1 MDTNW
6 QKQEYSK
13 PLFDTLIWAKP
24 EQKDHAG
31 RLLIIG
37 GNAHAIT
44 APNDAY
50 EGALKAGV
58 GYAKVLLPRQ
68 TKKFFGNHLPQDI
81 ELVADTPSGSF
92 STKSFEDILGFSS
105 WSDGLFFPGDI
116 GRNSE
121 TAVVM
126 ESIANNILGIQI
138 YTRDSLEYFSTHP
151 ENIFNRDETL
161 LVLSLSQ
168 LQKMLI
174 ELKAGTPVT
183 FDMGVVK
190 LSQLLSELT
199 LTYKVTLMTQ
209 YGAAIL
215 VAHRGRGVITS
226 LPSIPQKWRLK
237 SAAAAA
243 VWWIQ
248 NPSKPLEA
256 LATALT
262 QVDWDN

>member
-1 MDTNW
+1 MDTSW

-13 PLFDTLIWAKP
+13 PLFDSLIWAKP
-24 EQKDHAG
+24 EQKDFAG

-37 GNAHAIT
+37 GNAHAIN
-44 APNDAY
+44 APNEAY

-68 TKKFFGNHLPQDI
+68 TKKFFGNSPPQDV
-81 ELVADTPSGSF
+81 ELLADTPSGSF
-92 STKSFEDILGFSS
+92 SIKAFEDILGFSS

-121 TAVVM
+121 TAVVI
-126 ESIANNILGIQI
+126 ESIANNVSGIQI

-151 ENIFNRDETL
+151 ENIFKRDETL

-174 ELKAGTPVT
+174 ELKVGTPIT

-199 LTYKVTLMTQ
+199 LKYKVTIMTQ
-209 YGAAIL
+209 YGSAIL
-215 VAHRGRGVITS
+215 TAHRGKGVITA
-226 LPSIPQKWRLK
+226 LPTIPQRWRLK
-237 SAAAAA
+237 TATAAA

-248 NPSKPLEA
+248 NPKQPLEA
-256 LATALT
+256 IATAIT
-262 QVDWDN
+262 QVDWEN